1 MPDDVLKLTATHSKD
16 GGIEVRAETLESSEP
31 KGTPIA
37 ATYAMMI
44 NLLDQSLHVYAE
56 ENCDCPACLS
66 ERTALTAALS
76 SARVIVLAVMGAET
90 RRMARRSAKADAA
103 DPASLCE
110 EPPHTIN

>member
-1 MPDDVLKLTATHSKD
+1 MPDDVLKLTATHSKA
-16 GGIEVRAETLESSEP
+16 GGIEVRAETLECSDPE
-31 KGTPIA
+31 GTPLA
-37 ATYAMMI
+37 ATYAMVI
-44 NLLDQSLHVYAE
+44 GLLEQSLHVYAE

-66 ERTALTAALS
+66 ERAALA
-76 SARVIVLAVMGAET
+76 SARAIVLAVMLAET